1 MTPGKEDIMGNLL
14 TRHDPLDDFFRGFF
28 VRPVD
33 FGSPLEAPTVKLDV
47 KEQEKAFVVHAEMPG
62 IKKEDIHVSV
72 DGAVVSISAERKQ
85 EKEVK
90 EGEHVLRS
98 ERYFGKVSRS
108 FQLGQDVDD
117 SKAVAK
123 FTDGVL
129 ELTLPKKAAA
139 QSRRLTIE

>member
-1 MTPGKEDIMGNLL
+1 MANLL
-14 TRHDPLDDFFRGFF
+14 TRYDPLDDFFRGFF

-33 FGSPLEAPTVKLDV
+33 FGTAAEAPTVKVDV
-47 KEQEKAFVVHAEMPG
+47 KEQDKAFVVHAEMPG

-72 DGAVVSISAERKQ
+72 DGAIVSISAERKQ

-90 EGEHVLRS
+90 DGEHVLRS

-117 SKAVAK
+117 AKAVAK